1 MPVLSASTFLVA
13 VSTGLETVRPEIGAM
28 QDGRSCAFAVEPK
41 LANAIDV
48 SVANISL

>member
-1 MPVLSASTFLVA
+1 MLVFSANTFLVA

-28 QDGRSCAFAVEPK
+28 YDGRSCALAVEPK

-48 SVANISL
+48 SVAYISP